1 MYPPI
6 GLCVRRSQFRDVTD
20 HLEDDA
26 DATES
31 DAFTPSDAFQGL
43 GDEARTAVLRAL
55 AADGPQT
62 FSELHDASGVDT
74 SAGFAYHL
82 RQLDGRFVRQRADD
96 RYELTSTGREVARG
110 IRAGVYTESVD
121 FDPVE
126 LDERCPFCRETALV
140 ARATDNVTE
149 VVCEDCETPVLG
161 LSLPPSGYATRD
173 DGSVPAALD
182 SFYRHRIRSYGDGV
196 CPDCG
201 GAVTVTIEPASGNEL
216 ADRDERAHD
225 EPAHVPVQAAF
236 DCEGCGRDLRCPLSL
251 KVLGHPAVVSFYRDH
266 GEDVRDRPVWNVGS
280 EWREHVVSRDPW
292 CVLVST
298 RLDDEVLDL
307 YVSVDGTVVEHR
319 RRTVSDVD
327 LDSNRASA
335 DAAGPAGGE
344 DGPTDEVR
352 EDDATA

>member
-1 MYPPI
+1 M
-6 GLCVRRSQFRDVTD
+6 TD
-20 HLEDDA
+20 HLEDDG
-26 DATES
+26 DAAET
-31 DAFTPSDAFQGL
+31 DVFTPSDAFQGL

-82 RQLDGRFVRQRADD
+82 RQLDDRFVRQRADD
-96 RYELTSTGREVARG
+96 RYELTSAGREVARG
-110 IRAGVYTESVD
+110 IRAGVYTDSVD
-121 FDPVE
+121 VGPVE
-126 LDERCPFCRETALV
+126 LDARCPFCQGSNLV
-140 ARATDNVTE
+140 AHAADNVTE
-149 VVCEDCETPVLG
+149 VTCDDCETPVLG

-173 DGSVPAALD
+173 DGSLPAALD

-201 GAVTVTIEPASGNEL
+201 GAVTVTIESASGSEL
-216 ADRDERAHD
+216 TALDERDPD
-225 EPAHVPVQAAF
+225 ETAHVPVQATF

-251 KVLGHPAVVSFYRDH
+251 TVLDHPAVVSFYRDH
-266 GEDVRDRPVWNVGS
+266 DEDIRDRPVWNIGP

-298 RLDDEVLDL
+298 RLDNDVLDL
-307 YVSVDGTVVEHR
+307 YVSVDGSVVEHR
-319 RRTVSDVD
+319 RRTVSDVG
-327 LDSNRASA
+327 LDSNRANP
-335 DAAGPAGGE
+335 DATDSAGGE
-344 DGPTDEVR
+344 DGPTDEMR